1 MSDAVLRTVLS
12 TEVMTEQSRVPH
24 TASVMVGN
32 RDG

>member
-24 TASVMVGN
+24 TASIMVGN